1 MSPAPGVG
9 HLHTAHIQQYMLC
22 ILLIKQVSHYL
33 QLSQG
38 TYQGNSRG
46 LVGDYPKISA
56 PGVRLLQPLCDKS
69 PPFPGWGGVGLCI
82 DRCIRQLENDLIN
95 VLQHEIDVVLTK
107 AWSVDIIGEQVRSLA
122 QASSYSCRVKA
133 EKFVH
138 VIRDRIKTDP
148 GAFDTFLR
156 ILRSTPSL
164 GHLADGLEEKLC
176 PEHRIPIDSNKVADL
191 GGVPRPS
198 MTSTPRSSISNN
210 SQPRHRDPTASNVSA
225 NGVLT
230 SAEYHT
236 RTPPRGRKKR
246 HGSSSDSPAHSLSG
260 GQPKLDLAEDNTDEE
275 SGYTSVPVNEDSR
288 NDESENVDGE
298 EQPGSNQHNSQL
310 SFNAPVEAESDYKP
324 FSKITGNESEIEA
337 KSQSAEP
344 NNDLAA
350 GGVIGQEIH
359 HDATSQQQVVGSGVQ
374 PTPEGWAAKAT
385 FFVNQGAAKEAEM
398 AREIE
403 ELKKEISSL
412 NQKVEASNDENQ
424 KVEEMQDQM
433 HEQEEELARYKTK
446 LAEKEREL
454 LFLQKKWREE
464 IQAAEDQLQQERVD
478 HSCEIERVEEEMKL
492 LQTQLQEKSTEAEK
506 LRHEYDDLKKTS
518 EATIKDL
525 EEKLKAKTMEA
536 SKLKDEYHQ
545 LEEKRKKEIAQLD
558 KTYKKQISEL
568 EELVQSQKEQARL
581 KEENLQI
588 KLEKEYMEKEIQRL
602 KDESELRLKIKDLEK
617 ELALKETQVEQVK
630 KEEQARKCQEMDAQM
645 KQQAK
650 QHEKEKAKMREEM
663 KMEREQSERKLQEIF
678 HRLSSVSSTSSSE
691 MSLSRSNTGPSYNG
705 ADKDAA
711 GNGGTSV
718 DKDNVTTITEDL
730 KGVHLSISNS
740 DKED

>member
-1 MSPAPGVG
+1 MACLPHSKS
-9 HLHTAHIQQYMLC
+9 QC
-22 ILLIKQVSHYL
+22 
-33 QLSQG
+33 QLS
-38 TYQGNSRG
+38 
-46 LVGDYPKISA
+46 A
-56 PGVRLLQPLCDKS
+56 
-69 PPFPGWGGVGLCI
+69 
-82 DRCIRQLENDLIN
+82 IRQLENDLID

-107 AWSVDIIGEQVRSLA
+107 AWGVDIIGEQVRSLA
-122 QASSYSCRVKA
+122 QALGYSCRVKA

-148 GAFDTFLR
+148 GAFDAFLR

-210 SQPRHRDPTASNVSA
+210 SQPRHRDPTASNISA

-230 SAEYHT
+230 SAEYRT

-246 HGSSSDSPAHSLSG
+246 HGSSSDSPAHSLSS

-298 EQPGSNQHNSQL
+298 GQPGSNQHNSQL
-310 SFNAPVEAESDYKP
+310 SFNASVEAESDYKP
-324 FSKITGNESEIEA
+324 FSKTTGNESEVEA

-374 PTPEGWAAKAT
+374 PTPEGWAAKAA
-385 FFVNQGAAKEAEM
+385 FFVNQGAAKVAKM

-424 KVEEMQDQM
+424 RVEEMQDQM
-433 HEQEEELARYKTK
+433 HEQEEELARYKAK
-446 LAEKEREL
+446 LAKKEREL
-454 LFLQKKWREE
+454 LSLQKKWKDD
-464 IQAAEDQLQQERVD
+464 IQAAEDQLQQERVN
-478 HSCEIERVEEEMKL
+478 HSREIEKVEEERKL
-492 LQTQLQEKSTEAEK
+492 LQTQLQEKSIEAEK

-518 EATIKDL
+518 EATIRDL

-588 KLEKEYMEKEIQRL
+588 KLKSEYMEKEMQRL
-602 KDESELRLKIKDLEK
+602 KDENELKLKIKDLEK

-630 KEEQARKCQEMDAQM
+630 KEEQARRCQEMDAQM
-645 KQQAK
+645 KQQTRKYEQMDAK
-650 QHEKEKAKMREEM
+650 MKQQAKEHEDEKAKMREEM
-663 KMEREQSERKLQEIF
+663 KMEREQSERKLQEIAETF
-678 HRLSSVSSTSSSE
+678 RRLSSVSSTSSSE

-711 GNGGTSV
+711 GNGTSV
-718 DKDNVTTITEDL
+718 DKDNMNSITEDL